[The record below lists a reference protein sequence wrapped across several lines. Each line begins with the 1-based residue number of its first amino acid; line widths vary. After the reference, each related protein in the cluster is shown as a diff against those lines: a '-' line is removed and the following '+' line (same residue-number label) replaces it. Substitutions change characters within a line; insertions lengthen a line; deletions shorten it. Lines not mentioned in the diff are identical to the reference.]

1 VVEDVEV
8 EVDVEVVVVDV
19 AEDMENDPM
28 LLRRQTMP
36 TEQSY
41 QSNISLMIF

>member
-1 VVEDVEV
+1 VEQAVVEDVEV
-8 EVDVEVVVVDV
+8 DVVVDV

-41 QSNISLMIF
+41 QSNISLMTF